1 MSVGIFSL
9 RFFILF
15 LKVFMIGARYIAE
28 RIEKRAEPWPTL
40 MLLLKA
46 GKEKLF

>member
-1 MSVGIFSL
+1 
-9 RFFILF
+9 
-15 LKVFMIGARYIAE
+15 MIGARYIAE

>member
-1 MSVGIFSL
+1 MLVRIFSL

-15 LKVFMIGARYIAE
+15 LKVFMIGARYIAK
-28 RIEKRAEPWPTL
+28 RIGKRAKPWSTL

-46 GKEKLF
+46 GEEKLF